1 MKAFG
6 LKILLLLLLASL
18 AGCARG
24 GSWFSDEKEMDS
36 ARHWNIL
43 ANDVANRINNEL
55 IRKKQYTAAIHVR
68 HSCGTPNNCG
78 PGGTY
83 PFDEGFH
90 DLLTSQL
97 VSFGIHTQITPE
109 HADLLVDYKVQVVYH
124 AGQWQA
130 WDWPKPGVA
139 TALAAGIM
147 VLRDAPWGMVAAAG
161 AVDMFRA
168 NYQDNGE
175 YEVIITT
182 SITQGQ
188 RYVMRFSDIYTIPN
202 MDFWQYRK
210 TSPAPE
216 IKLTGPTRP
225 SPPPPTKKSTAL

>member
-6 LKILLLLLLASL
+6 LQILLLLLLAPL
-18 AGCARG
+18 AGCSKG
-24 GSWFSDEKEMDS
+24 TSWFSAEKEMES
-36 ARHWNIL
+36 ARQWDVL
-43 ANDVANRINNEL
+43 ANDVANRINDEL
-55 IRKKQYTAAIHVR
+55 IRKKQYTASIHVR
-68 HSCGTPNNCG
+68 HSCGAPNSCG
-78 PGGTY
+78 PGNTY

-97 VSFGIHTQITPE
+97 VNFGINTQTTPE
-109 HADLLVDYKVQVVYH
+109 HAQLLVDYKVQVVYH
-124 AGQWQA
+124 AGEWQA
-130 WDWPKPGVA
+130 WNWPKPGVA

-147 VLRDAPWGMVAAAG
+147 VLRDAPWGLVAAAA
-161 AVDMFRA
+161 AVDVFRA
-168 NYQDNGE
+168 NYQDNGQ

-210 TSPAPE
+210 TTPAPE
-216 IKLTGPTRP
+216 IRLTGPVRST
-225 SPPPPTKKSTAL
+225 PPVPTKTSTSL